1 MRARSLLR
9 GIGAGQI
16 GLLATAR
23 TGRNVVDPVSPYRF
37 VGGEIHSDFHRR
49 REPYEPLPEFDV
61 GSDFFERG
69 KNDLE
74 VA

>member
-1 MRARSLLR
+1 MLSILYRP
-9 GIGAGQI
+9 
-16 GLLATAR
+16 TASR
-23 TGRNVVDPVSPYRF
+23 
-37 VGGEIHSDFHRR
+37 EIHSDFHRR